1 MLGNPCCATFSLF
14 CINFLFHCNKLP
26 HRSGLKRN
34 HLIVSQFCGS
44 DVGRG
49 APRVQTEV
57 KYGHVSLQRLRKES
71 VPLLPAARG
80 DHRVPCL
87 GTFLRLQSQR
97 PRAQLSSC
105 RRVRDSRLSLL
116 FLWTSVITRGPPGS
130 GR

>member
-14 CINFLFHCNKLP
+14 GINFLFHCNKLP

-34 HLIVSQFCGS
+34 HLIFSQFCGS

-49 APRVQTEV
+49 TPWVQTEV

-80 DHRVPCL
+80 DPAFPASGPFSVFRASVHGPSSPPAAACVTHGSPCYL
-87 GTFLRLQSQR
+87 Y
-97 PRAQLSSC
+97 
-105 RRVRDSRLSLL
+105 
-116 FLWTSVITRGPPGS
+116 
-130 GR
+130 GRQ